1 MGLLGKNTYKTS
13 HFFVKRQKYNQ
24 KVVLFVV
31 FVYLCPRIKIRC
43 RNIFM
48 STTIDNRTLTQTSV
62 NEQRVNMEQE
72 VKDWE
77 KYSQQIV
84 LAMSKRMAELG
95 MTQQMLAEKMN
106 CTQQYVSKV
115 LKGQKN
121 MSLETLCKIESTLG
135 IEIFKRLDDIE

>member
-1 MGLLGKNTYKTS
+1 
-13 HFFVKRQKYNQ
+13 
-24 KVVLFVV
+24 
-31 FVYLCPRIKIRC
+31 
-43 RNIFM
+43 
-48 STTIDNRTLTQTSV
+48 
-62 NEQRVNMEQE
+62 MEQE

-77 KYSQQIV
+77 KYSRQIV
-84 LAMSKRMAELG
+84 LAMLKRMAELG

>member
-1 MGLLGKNTYKTS
+1 
-13 HFFVKRQKYNQ
+13 
-24 KVVLFVV
+24 
-31 FVYLCPRIKIRC
+31 
-43 RNIFM
+43 
-48 STTIDNRTLTQTSV
+48 
-62 NEQRVNMEQE
+62 MEQE

-77 KYSQQIV
+77 KYSRQIV

-95 MTQQMLAEKMN
+95 MTQQRLPEKMN
-106 CTQQYVSKV
+106 CAQQYVSKV